1 MKQDINSLSLKEL
14 EALKG
19 KIIKAISEKE
29 LEDESKTSEV
39 LSKNKNYPELLK
51 LLENIE
57 KNCEF
62 KLLVPASIDIF
73 EVRLYEL
80 FTGNSFKKDSI
91 KQTLDYTVSVEDDV
105 SEIRSKAKT
114 EIINNKISELKKIY
128 TLVRKISK
136 ETGIAV
142 DDVVNESL
150 SIYFE
155 Q

>member
-14 EALKG
+14 EALQG
-19 KIIKAISEKE
+19 KIKEAISEKE
-29 LEDESKTSEV
+29 LEDESKTNEV